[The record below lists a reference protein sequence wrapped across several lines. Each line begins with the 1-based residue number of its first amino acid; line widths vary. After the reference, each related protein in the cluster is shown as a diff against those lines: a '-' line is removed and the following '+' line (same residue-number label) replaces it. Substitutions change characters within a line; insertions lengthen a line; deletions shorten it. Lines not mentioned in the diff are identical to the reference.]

1 MVVDEGKSDRAVI
14 QFLEAWGALD
24 DSVLNELQIA
34 VESAVSKQTI
44 EKRSEC
50 NDSRR
55 RISEAFVPRGSVVHG
70 GLGTTTEDYYPETAA
85 HGGDAPF
92 EGGSRRLKGQRSAD
106 KRPAKERTR
115 KLPHRTSATHSSEG
129 RRRASGKHDSAYD
142 NPQQSE
148 SEGSDRYFETSQ
160 SSIERDS
167 KLRAKK
173 RSLAKKEAEREAR
186 RTTVYGRD
194 AYVTE
199 QTDTANVR
207 RHASSHWVSRLD
219 LWQRSALKLII
230 PDSRTRIVSL

>member
-1 MVVDEGKSDRAVI
+1 MGKEGTKDRAAI
-14 QFLEAWGALD
+14 QFLDAWGSLD
-24 DSVLNELQIA
+24 NSVLNELQTD
-34 VESAVSKQTI
+34 VESAVSKQTT

-50 NDSRR
+50 DDSRR

-106 KRPAKERTR
+106 KRPAKEGTR

-142 NPQQSE
+142 TTQHRE
-148 SEGSDRYFETSQ
+148 SEGSDRYFEVSQ
-160 SSIERDS
+160 SSIERES
-167 KLRAKK
+167 TLRANY
-173 RSLAKKEAEREAR
+173 RPDEYLA
-186 RTTVYGRD
+186 
-194 AYVTE
+194 E
-199 QTDTANVR
+199 QTNTANVR

-219 LWQRSALKLII
+219 LWQRSASKLII
-230 PDSRTRIVSL
+230 PESRTGFVSLWARVSSPEKGLQAWYQSP